1 MGEFILKCIIT
12 SAITIIAS
20 IITKVLLPELTLWI
34 QSKVQNER
42 LKAYIQDIST
52 TVSTTVDFLEQ
63 TMVSQY
69 KADGTWNKDTQEA
82 VLQTAVQQV
91 MDSITI
97 QTKHM
102 IEDQEIDLQSLITR
116 HIESYIIE
124 NKNKK

>member
-12 SAITIIAS
+12 GAITIIAS

-69 KADGTWNKDTQEA
+69 KADGAWNKDTQEA
-82 VLQTAVQQV
+82 VLQAAVQQV

-102 IEDQEIDLQSLITR
+102 IADQGIDVKSLITR

>member
-12 SAITIIAS
+12 GAITIITS

-69 KADGTWNKDTQEA
+69 KADGSWNKDTQEA

-102 IEDQEIDLQSLITR
+102 IEDQGIDVKSLITR